1 MSKTVNY
8 DSIVLRTVSRL
19 MMPLLLLLSV
29 FMLIRGHN
37 LPGGGFIGGLVAS
50 SAIIM
55 QMIAF
60 GPTYARDV
68 IRVNYLTLASIGILI
83 AVVWSM
89 PALFFGMP
97 FMAAFWM
104 SAPIPGVGT
113 MGTPVAFDVGVFLT
127 VIAVTTKIALLLS
140 EEPDL
145 FPLDMEDDEEPEAGA
160 PRV

>member
-1 MSKTVNY
+1 MSKGVNY
-8 DSIVLRTVSRL
+8 DSIVLRTVARL
-19 MMPLLLLLSV
+19 MLPLLLLLSV
-29 FMLIRGHN
+29 FMLLRGHN

-60 GPTYARDV
+60 GPAYARSV
-68 IRVNYLTLASIGILI
+68 VRVNYLTLAAVGIVV
-83 AVVWSM
+83 AVLWSL
-89 PALFFGMP
+89 PAMFFGLP
-97 FMAAFWM
+97 FMTAFWM
-104 SAPIPGVGT
+104 PEATPGIGK

-145 FPLDMEDDEEPEAGA
+145 FPLHMDEDETPEVGA
-160 PRV
+160 PQV